1 MLEHL
6 FLLKD
11 TTTYKMAKELNVP
24 YTAINRIVKGTTDLN
39 NVKIKVLAE
48 LSEFLS
54 VSTDELY
61 KEYYID
67 KYIKE
72 SEWNTYISNI
82 QHKIKEDGKIFFM
95 KYCISNQLVERCFLM
110 KQYDKGLY
118 TIATIDYLCRTLNI
132 TLYDGYKEFRKFK
145 LENPKYPSDIELIS
159 DDKFKT
165 KLKNKCLK
173 ECIPEFKRFNII
185 EKGVENAIWV

>member
-185 EKGVENAIWV
+185 EKGVENAI

>member
-82 QHKIKEDGKIFFM
+82 QHKIKEDGKILFM

-185 EKGVENAIWV
+185 EKGVENAI

>member
-6 FLLKD
+6 ILLKD

>member
-6 FLLKD
+6 ILLKD

-185 EKGVENAIWV
+185 EKGVENAI